1 MVQDLPPTGG
11 YGPIQYKRNVPA
23 RGFKPS
29 YYLFAMGAI
38 CAYGFYEVTRGNR
51 EQVEYSREKAWA
63 RIHLIP
69 LLEAESDRDH
79 VRRMM
84 AADARER
91 ELMKDV
97 KGWKYGSVYNSDRFV
112 RPTYSPVETTGVH
125 QPR

>member
-1 MVQDLPPTGG
+1 MGG
-11 YGPIQYKRNVPA
+11 GLAANWGVWHSE
-23 RGFKPS
+23 F
-29 YYLFAMGAI
+29 
-38 CAYGFYEVTRGNR
+38 
-51 EQVEYSREKAWA
+51 SREKAWA

-112 RPTYSPVETTGVH
+112 PLSIFCGLEFSIYLSGRGV
-125 QPR
+125 RVVG